1 MSATLTQTA
10 FRAFALA
17 SIQFYRA
24 WLWPIKGFRCAWGA
38 YSGRD
43 TCSGIGLRAVRRAGL
58 RRGWLLMQRQFDRCA
73 LAAEALRSEA
83 GAYRRLGSRA
93 SQQGFLDCDVPDLP
107 GTDCCDV
114 LECADVADCSSGS
127 GRRRER
133 TGSCRRDCRACA
145 RDCSGCCSR
154 RRSNIDEA
162 RERALERARERHG
175 RRNAAGQGGAQRA
188 T

>member
-1 MSATLTQTA
+1 MSATLTHRA
-10 FRAFALA
+10 LRAFALA
-17 SIQFYRA
+17 SIEFYRT
-24 WLWPIKGFRCAWGA
+24 WLSPIKGFRCAWGV

-58 RRGWLLMQRQFDRCA
+58 RRGWLLMQRQFDRCT
-73 LAAEALRSEA
+73 LAAEVLRTEA

-93 SQQGFLDCDVPDLP
+93 SQQGFLDCDVPDA
-107 GTDCCDV
+107 DCCDL
-114 LECADVADCSSGS
+114 LECADVADCSTGS
-127 GRRRER
+127 SRRRGER

-145 RDCSGCCSR
+145 SDCSGCCSR

-162 RERALERARERHG
+162 RERALQRARERHG
-175 RRNAAGQGGAQRA
+175 RRNAAGQPGAQRA